1 MIIQLIYP
9 YFCYQ
14 HFNIPSVTY
23 CKFSIFPVFIMK
35 KCICF
40 ILLICSC
47 TCCTSTNN
55 LRSVKIQATN
65 VPLYDSLPHN
75 IEGAYLHLPN
85 NRFDFGKIN
94 RKKIPNIPIEVEFSN
109 IGTVPLVILKADVSC
124 GCLSVEYPK
133 APILPNQT
141 GKLIIKADLRAQ
153 YGTFNKAVFIKTN
166 AENDVVVLRVAGEIR

>member
-94 RKKIPNIPIEVEFSN
+94 RKKIPNIPMRSSSPIS
-109 IGTVPLVILKADVSC
+109 GQSLWWSSKRMYPADVYRSNTLKHRYC
-124 GCLSVEYPK
+124 RIKQANWSLRRIYAHNMEHSIKQSSSRPMPK
-133 APILPNQT
+133 MMS
-141 GKLIIKADLRAQ
+141 
-153 YGTFNKAVFIKTN
+153 
-166 AENDVVVLRVAGEIR
+166 